1 MCTQKGQKQINTN
14 QKGNKTMNDR
24 YDMLLK
30 HLKLAKKMG
39 VNVTF
44 SQIDGWIK
52 AATGKIHS
60 IGVDDEGITVQV
72 NEKVFFI
79 DSTDSIFYDT
89 TQNKNYYGI
98 VDNDTPGYSLHITI

>member
-1 MCTQKGQKQINTN
+1 
-14 QKGNKTMNDR
+14 MNDR

-52 AATGKIHS
+52 ATTGRIQS
-60 IGVDDEGITVQV
+60 IGVSDDGITIQV
-72 NEKVFFI
+72 NEKIFFI
-79 DSTDSIFYDT
+79 NETDSIFYDT
-89 TQNKNYYGI
+89 SQNKNYYGI
-98 VDNDTPGYSLHITI
+98 VDNDIPGYSLHIII